1 VNDGD
6 ELHLESPSVSL
17 RALHVPGHTLGHV
30 AYVSI
35 GGGSPMLFCGDTLF
49 ASGCGR
55 LLEGTAA
62 QMSASL
68 STLASLPCE
77 TLVYCAHEYT
87 LANIRFALAVEPDNA
102 KLLAWAQDA
111 QQLRLGNKPTV
122 PTTIAHELCVNPFM
136 RCDQQP
142 VIAAAQRVAGTQLGT
157 PAAVLAVVRAW
168 KDRF

>member
-1 VNDGD
+1 MHDGD
-6 ELHLESPSVSL
+6 ELQLESPRVSL

-30 AYVSI
+30 AYVSF
-35 GGGSPMLFCGDTLF
+35 GGGSSMLFCGDTLF

-68 STLASLPCE
+68 STFASLPCD

-111 QQLRLGNKPTV
+111 QQLRLCNKPTV
-122 PTTIAHELCVNPFM
+122 PTTIAHEMRVNPFM

-142 VIAAAQRVAGTQLGT
+142 VVAAAQRVAGTQLGT
-157 PAAVLAVVRAW
+157 PADVLAVVRAW